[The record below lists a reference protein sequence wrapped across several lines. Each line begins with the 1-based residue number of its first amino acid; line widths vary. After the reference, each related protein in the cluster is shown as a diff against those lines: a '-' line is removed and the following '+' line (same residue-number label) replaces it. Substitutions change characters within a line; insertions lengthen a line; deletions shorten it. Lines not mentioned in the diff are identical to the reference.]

1 MRWFFSEG
9 DRRLGIVNSPDA
21 RAFCAL
27 RYDRQ
32 QADPAL
38 TIAPPYDVISHDEQR
53 ALYERSPYNVVRVEY
68 GEERAGDDGHEN
80 RYTRAARDIDAWR
93 GAGVLV
99 RDAQP
104 ALYRYRQ
111 EFAWQGMEYV
121 RNAVFAAVRLEE
133 WERGVIKPHE
143 HTLANPKA
151 DRLNLLRAT
160 RTQVSPVY
168 CLFRPRG
175 DDRSEMMWPY
185 DGAGLCDASTDDQRH
200 VLSAVYDPAGC
211 DVWSKFIAG
220 CELYIADGHHRY
232 ETALAYR
239 DETRARASRWTGEE
253 PENFVLMA
261 LTYAYDPGLLVLP
274 THRVL
279 HVPPVSDEQIECI
292 GRYFRVEDVSAASL
306 AEAEAMLAGAE
317 PRFVA
322 LGLRPESKH
331 LLVLE
336 DRVAV
341 EALMPAEQPES
352 WKRLDVNVLQYGVLQ
367 AAFGI
372 DNAALKAGGSVSYTQ
387 DGREAESA
395 ISRGDARCAMLL
407 KATPV
412 DDVLAVSDDGGRMP
426 QKSTYFYPKL
436 PTGLVM
442 NLVAE

>member
-1 MRWFFSEG
+1 
-9 DRRLGIVNSPDA
+9 VNAPSPDA
-21 RAFCAL
+21 RPFRAL
-27 RYDRQ
+27 RFDPKH
-32 QADPAL
+32 ADPAL
-38 TIAPPYDVISHDEQR
+38 TIAPPYDVISHDDQR
-53 ALYERSPYNVVRVEY
+53 ALYERSDYNIVRVEY
-68 GEERAGDDGHEN
+68 GEERPGDGEREN

-93 GAGVLV
+93 AARVLV
-99 RDAQP
+99 RDSEP

-111 EFAWQGMEYV
+111 EFAWRGVEHV
-121 RNAVFAAVRLEE
+121 RNAVFATVRLEE

-175 DDRSEMMWPY
+175 NDRTEMMWPY
-185 DGAGLCDASTDDQRH
+185 DGADLYDVTADDQRH

-211 DVWSKFIAG
+211 AVWSKFIAG
-220 CELYIADGHHRY
+220 CDLYIADGHHRY

-239 DETRARASRWTGEE
+239 DEARARASSWSGEE

-279 HVPPVSDEQIECI
+279 HVPPVSDEQIEQI
-292 GRYFRVEDVSAASL
+292 GRYFRIEDVPSASL
-306 AEAEAMLAGAE
+306 DEAQALLDGPE
-317 PRFVA
+317 PRFIM
-322 LGLRPESKH
+322 LGLQPESKH
-331 LLVLE
+331 LLVLT
-336 DRVAV
+336 DRAGV
-341 EALMPAEQPES
+341 EALMPAAQPES

-372 DNAALKAGGSVSYTQ
+372 DDAALKAGGSVSYTQ
-387 DGREAESA
+387 DAREAEAA
-395 ISRGDARCAMLL
+395 ITRGDARCAVLL
-407 KATPV
+407 NPTPV

-442 NLVAE
+442 NALGS